1 MEINKGEDELYQI
14 MKIKMNTEEE
24 QIFMI
29 SHYLYLEYG
38 NDNTKFVID
47 FNNVWKNI
55 EFSLKGNAK
64 RVLEKN
70 FIENIDYKKAAYHL
84 GEAAFISE
92 NENKNNIDYKKA
104 APHLGGEAFINEKNL
119 GGAGKNKELILLTV
133 DCFKNF
139 CMLSGTKKSKEIRSY
154 YIKME
159 NIMHEYYKNFKIK
172 NNELQNSL
180 ELSKKETLIKRHE
193 VLIESNKNKWLVYF
207 CKIKLYDDGS
217 FILKIGE
224 TIDIKNR
231 IDALRCNFGMDIIL
245 LDVFICENS
254 IKFEKSLH
262 NSNELLKFKYN
273 ELEHKNKKFSTEAY
287 HIPNQKEYE
296 KIVKF
301 AYDEINKYNNIEIT
315 KLRIEEKKINLEQTK
330 FNIISSLIPTCK
342 NQDEI
347 MNLLNTISE
356 QVKINNLK
364 NTDDNQYEK
373 DKADDYNNVDDNYDD
388 DNNQCEKDNE
398 DNEDNEDNQDEKDNQ
413 DENNEDEIINNKKPN
428 STSPIVQIYHKND
441 LKKVVNVYD
450 SIMEATRDF
459 NYNDKTASFTAIKK
473 AYQHKTIYLDYRW
486 HFILDRKETDLFKP
500 REIGNTVITKDQNKG
515 KIAMLNINKT
525 KIIKVFNLCKDA
537 AKEILQHPSAMCVAV
552 KFSTP
557 LNNYYWMRWENIEDS
572 IKNDFLESNILPEKY
587 KNIRGIKIQQLDP
600 ITNETIKIF
609 LSYTD
614 VQKELKISIRKVKE
628 LIENNETYKGKYKF
642 KFL

>member
-1 MEINKGEDELYQI
+1 MEMEINKGEDELYQI

-47 FNNVWKNI
+47 FDNVWKNI
-55 EFSLKGNAK
+55 EFSRRDNAK

-70 FIENIDYKKAAYHL
+70 FVENVDYKKLTPHL
-84 GEAAFISE
+84 GVASLIDK

-104 APHLGGEAFINEKNL
+104 APHLGGAAFINEKNL

-273 ELEHKNKKFSTEAY
+273 ELEHKNKKISTEAY

-301 AYDEINKYNNIEIT
+301 AYDEINKYNNIEFT
-315 KLRIEEKKINLEQTK
+315 KLRIEEKKINL
-330 FNIISSLIPTCK
+330 
-342 NQDEI
+342 
-347 MNLLNTISE
+347 
-356 QVKINNLK
+356 
-364 NTDDNQYEK
+364 
-373 DKADDYNNVDDNYDD
+373 
-388 DNNQCEKDNE
+388 
-398 DNEDNEDNQDEKDNQ
+398 
-413 DENNEDEIINNKKPN
+413 
-428 STSPIVQIYHKND
+428 
-441 LKKVVNVYD
+441 
-450 SIMEATRDF
+450 
-459 NYNDKTASFTAIKK
+459 
-473 AYQHKTIYLDYRW
+473 
-486 HFILDRKETDLFKP
+486 
-500 REIGNTVITKDQNKG
+500 
-515 KIAMLNINKT
+515 
-525 KIIKVFNLCKDA
+525 
-537 AKEILQHPSAMCVAV
+537 
-552 KFSTP
+552 
-557 LNNYYWMRWENIEDS
+557 
-572 IKNDFLESNILPEKY
+572 
-587 KNIRGIKIQQLDP
+587 
-600 ITNETIKIF
+600 
-609 LSYTD
+609 
-614 VQKELKISIRKVKE
+614 
-628 LIENNETYKGKYKF
+628 
-642 KFL
+642 